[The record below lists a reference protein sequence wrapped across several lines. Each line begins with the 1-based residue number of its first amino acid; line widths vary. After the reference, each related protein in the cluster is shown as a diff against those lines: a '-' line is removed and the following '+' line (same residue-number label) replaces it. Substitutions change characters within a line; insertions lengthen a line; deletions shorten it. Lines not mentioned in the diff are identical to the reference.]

1 MKNTVEVFKNIDN
14 LVWGIPLIVVLLA
27 VGVFLTIR
35 LKGIQIRK
43 LPQSLKAMMKSESN
57 GNGEVSPFAAIC
69 IVLSATIGTG
79 NIVGVATAILFGGPG
94 ALFWLI
100 IGTIFG
106 LVIKY
111 AEGFLA
117 IRYRRINNDGT
128 VTGGPF
134 AYIEYGIGKKHLTFA
149 KILAK
154 SFAVIGAMVALFG
167 IGTLAQVSGVTDA
180 IDNVFSGVDI
190 YSINLLGKDINIVV
204 IIAGLIITV
213 LTALVVFGG
222 VKRIANVCTLVVPVM
237 AVIYTLTCL
246 IILILNIKALPNAI
260 LSIIQNAFIPQSFAA
275 GTLGITFKMAIQH
288 GVSKGLFSNE
298 AGLGSAPI
306 ALSTSKSSNPV
317 AQGLSLMGGTIVTL
331 IICTMTGLVVIIN
344 NSWMQEGLEGINITI
359 DAFQKGLPL
368 PNIVCSIVLLMC
380 IFFFAFTS
388 MVGWNMYGMKCL
400 SYLTSNKI
408 ARLIYQV
415 AYIIVIFIAP
425 YLSFELIWYIADITC
440 ALMVIPNLI
449 AIVYLSKVVVNETND
464 YFKKKI

>member
-1 MKNTVEVFKNIDN
+1 
-14 LVWGIPLIVVLLA
+14 
-27 VGVFLTIR
+27 
-35 LKGIQIRK
+35 
-43 LPQSLKAMMKSESN
+43 
-57 GNGEVSPFAAIC
+57 
-69 IVLSATIGTG
+69 
-79 NIVGVATAILFGGPG
+79 
-94 ALFWLI
+94 
-100 IGTIFG
+100 
-106 LVIKY
+106 
-111 AEGFLA
+111 
-117 IRYRRINNDGT
+117 
-128 VTGGPF
+128 
-134 AYIEYGIGKKHLTFA
+134 
-149 KILAK
+149 
-154 SFAVIGAMVALFG
+154 
-167 IGTLAQVSGVTDA
+167 
-180 IDNVFSGVDI
+180 
-190 YSINLLGKDINIVV
+190 
-204 IIAGLIITV
+204 
-213 LTALVVFGG
+213 
-222 VKRIANVCTLVVPVM
+222 
-237 AVIYTLTCL
+237 
-246 IILILNIKALPNAI
+246 
-260 LSIIQNAFIPQSFAA
+260 
-275 GTLGITFKMAIQH
+275 MAIQH